1 MKVYIFKNSY
11 YIGEDEMVTAN
22 ALSSEEVEL
31 ADGYE
36 LKVTDGVLKQEPRE
50 DLLSVGVPTQTE
62 VKEITG
68 VDY

>member
-11 YIGEDEMVTAN
+11 YVGEDEKVTAN

-36 LKVTDGVLKQEPRE
+36 FKVTDGVLTQEPSAE
-50 DLLSVGVPTQTE
+50 PL
-62 VKEITG
+62 
-68 VDY
+68 

>member
-11 YIGEDEMVTAN
+11 YIGDDEKVMAN

-36 LKVTDGVLKQEPRE
+36 FKVTDGVLSQRKSER
-50 DLLSVGVPTQTE
+50 
-62 VKEITG
+62 
-68 VDY
+68 

>member
-36 LKVTDGVLKQEPRE
+36 FKVTDGVLTQEP
-50 DLLSVGVPTQTE
+50 SNNMYPNG
-62 VKEITG
+62 G
-68 VDY
+68 

>member
-36 LKVTDGVLKQEPRE
+36 FKVTDGVLTQEKSE
-50 DLLSVGVPTQTE
+50 S
-62 VKEITG
+62 
-68 VDY
+68 